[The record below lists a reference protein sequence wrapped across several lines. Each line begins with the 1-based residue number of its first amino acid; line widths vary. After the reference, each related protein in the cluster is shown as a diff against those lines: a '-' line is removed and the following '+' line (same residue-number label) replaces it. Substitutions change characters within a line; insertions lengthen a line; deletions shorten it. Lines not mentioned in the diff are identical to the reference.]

1 MIEAYRES
9 MNIFGIDLSVNP
21 TWKSVTVIIPL
32 ASFLSSLASS
42 IMSMQI
48 QKKTNPA
55 AAQQQGMSMKLMMLT
70 MPLFSI
76 FIAFQVTGAVGIYWV
91 ISNFIAI
98 IQQLVIAKFFPP
110 KKSQARL
117 MIENTIERR
126 SREENVK
133 KIK

>member
-1 MIEAYRES
+1 
-9 MNIFGIDLSVNP
+9 
-21 TWKSVTVIIPL
+21 
-32 ASFLSSLASS
+32 
-42 IMSMQI
+42 MSMQI

-70 MPLFSI
+70 MPLFSL

-91 ISNFIAI
+91 ISNFVAI